1 MGMLDKVKGLVAG
14 NKDKVEQGI
23 DKAAGLAKDKLP
35 DEHDGKVDKAVDAVK
50 DQIEKLDGS

>member
-1 MGMLDKVKGLVAG
+1 MLDKVKGLVAG

-35 DEHDGKVDKAVDAVK
+35 DKHDGKVDKAVDAVK